1 MSIVKNDLICL
12 YICIYTA
19 IAKSETPTQILNS
32 DDAHYLQA
40 AFSIYSS
47 ELEKRVENQDDRK
60 LGRYLAPATMTI
72 LSD

>member
-1 MSIVKNDLICL
+1 M

-32 DDAHYLQA
+32 DAHYLQA